1 MTYMMRST
9 IYLFLVH
16 ILVGCMTVEGP
27 DGKYVL
33 TNEGFKEDKRDTVT
47 PNKTDQ
53 SIGTKQPDKAVNKS
67 TSNYRYATGYCNR
80 HGRARDP
87 VPWTSFA
94 FVIDQNIDVV
104 YPKIM
109 REFKY
114 NYKRLKRSNVQTTL
128 PGCDVHL
135 RYEEVPGSHY
145 QMRSYIKHHYGQ
157 EQSKNTIEVDL
168 ANEGADKVRIQVSYY
183 SGHTKDKSGYEASL
197 KQRVLKALE

>member
-1 MTYMMRST
+1 MVYTMRIISS
-9 IYLFLVH
+9 LV
-16 ILVGCMTVEGP
+16 LSLSLSACMTVDGP

-33 TNEGFKEDKRDTVT
+33 KNGGFKEVANDKSTT
-47 PNKTDQ
+47 SKPKQ
-53 SIGTKQPDKAVNKS
+53 TKNTRLVGKAVNKS